1 MKKILSI
8 LTLLVAFAMQGVA
21 ANYEVVGASIVANG
35 ENWNKDAAA
44 NLMTTDD
51 GGATYTLTIEGLTLE
66 AGTNYEYKIVEK
78 GSWTEYYPNSGGSNA
93 SFSVDETGVYT
104 IKYVYTVSTSSCE
117 VQTTKTGEAGA
128 ITHTYTVAGEPASLF
143 GKVWTP
149 SLTDNDM
156 VESATESG
164 VYTWTKENVV
174 LDGTTAI
181 KFRVSQDHAWDV
193 AYPSGNFDVN
203 GGHGY
208 TGAGTYNVTITFDS
222 KTGIITPVFT
232 LQAAQDAQINS
243 VAIKGAYASD
253 TEWANAKTLPL
264 TGSENVYTSPIA
276 IDMSTTL
283 EDFVFGLVVNGT
295 FVNFEK
301 VTIDE
306 ASSSLL
312 VDDGSANHNIL
323 FKNST
328 SGYQTYTATATWT
341 PGPDATAGW
350 TLKVTGVD
358 PRVLEYYL
366 VGDLTGG
373 FPGSDTDQTK
383 DVKMTKQSN
392 GLYTYEVASFAAE
405 AQKYEYKLRAN
416 KIWGLYE
423 LPSSGNADYT
433 FAEPGNYKLTF
444 TANVTGE
451 PIGDFPAYTLKLDAE
466 KLEASLPGTTIWES
480 ASPVAAEW
488 NGSDA
493 TKVSKDKFADAKVG
507 DILHIAIK
515 SIEDVS
521 NDWDAQVI
529 LRDGEKTQLEAALNV
544 GKTSITDAQFVIT
557 GDMLNFFKLS
567 GMIIAGQ
574 RCTIDQAT
582 IETTSVTGTDESI
595 WVGNTTG
602 KPTIDVHHFLNAN
615 AKDGIKAGDI
625 IRVHATTTATEDI
638 YLILSYSG
646 DDTGWSWKNYEGMT
660 NTTIDGGFEFE
671 INEDNVAQIKKDGV
685 IINQSGYT
693 VTQVELIPA
702 AVDEIVLWKSSTS
715 TDVNWGYAVDVPVSK
730 MSQIAIGDV
739 VRVYVDEINS
749 TDNDWSTQ
757 VALKDKDKATITDVS
772 NIGKETAP
780 LIIDIPV
787 TGDVYAIIKEAG
799 FCLGNG
805 NYTTK
810 KVTLVKEVYP
820 SATEQSVWLGDWT
833 MSWYPAVTIS
843 KVHFN
848 HNLTIKA
855 GDVLRVTT
863 DATGSANLQLC
874 SSGTGWPEL
883 KGSKSVDGAVVSYV
897 LTADDVTALTTNDL
911 ILHGEGSNALMV
923 ELIPLTGYNLIT
935 SDGSWTV
942 GDKLTEDEGVY
953 TATVS
958 GAGKYFAI
966 APNTA
971 LNAAGDAI
979 ANWGAVVRPVTTDG
993 DFIVNFANYSDNTEY
1008 NANGKVWVIG
1018 ETNDADVT
1026 IQFTPADGKFAIS
1039 CQKKV
1044 EITDGYATYSNAQM
1058 YTVEGATAN
1067 FVTVNSEFTEAT
1079 LVPQAA
1085 EAVLPASGVNT
1096 LATGKGIVLSGSGP
1110 AIIKSVDLAATA
1122 VDATGNMLTGT
1133 GDYTFNLNA
1142 NDYTAYLLQTVNGQ
1156 TGFQKWNGDTATP
1169 LAAHKAFL
1177 AIPNVTAGAPA
1188 FISFGGGT
1196 TGIETA
1202 TLSQR
1207 AGQYYTLDGRRVENP
1222 TKGLYIINGKK
1233 VILK

>member
-1 MKKILSI
+1 
-8 LTLLVAFAMQGVA
+8 MQGVA

-35 ENWNKDAAA
+35 EGWNNNAAA

-51 GGATYTLTIEGLTLE
+51 GGATYTLTIEGVTLD

-78 GSWTEYYPNSGGSNA
+78 GSWTEYFPNTGSNA
-93 SFSVDETGVYT
+93 TFTVSENGVYT
-104 IKYVYTVSTSSCE
+104 IKYVYTVSTSSCI
-117 VQTTKTGEAGA
+117 VQYTKTGEAGA
-128 ITHTYTVAGEPASLF
+128 ITHTYTVAGEPAALF
-143 GKVWTP
+143 GEEWNPAATA
-149 SLTDNDM
+149 NDM
-156 VESATESG
+156 TANG
-164 VYTWTKENVV
+164 DVYTWTKENVV
-174 LDGTTAI
+174 LDGSAI
-181 KFRVSQDHAWDV
+181 EFKVCQDHAWTV
-193 AYPSGNFDVN
+193 AYPSKNYSVTTTSN
-203 GGHGY
+203 PNHGY
-208 TGAGTYNVTITFDS
+208 TGAGTYDVTITFNSTS
-222 KTGIITPVFT
+222 KEITPAFT
-232 LQAAQDAQINS
+232 LQAAQDAQITS
-243 VAIKGAYASD
+243 VAIRGAYASD

-383 DVKMTKQSN
+383 DVKMTKQTN

-444 TANVTGE
+444 TANVTDVEIEGVS
-451 PIGDFPAYTLKLDAE
+451 AYTLKLDAK

-529 LRDGEKTQLEAALNV
+529 LRDGEGTQLEAALNV
-544 GKTSITDAQFVIT
+544 GKTSTTDAQFVIT

-602 KPTIDVHHFLNAN
+602 KPTIDVNHFLNAN
-615 AKDGIKAGDI
+615 AKDGVKAGDI

-646 DDTGWSWKNYEGMT
+646 SDTNWSWVNYEGMT

-671 INEDNVAQIKKDGV
+671 VNEANVAQIKKYGV

-715 TDVNWGYAVDVPVSK
+715 TDVNWGYAVEVPASK

-739 VRVYVDEINS
+739 VRVFVDEING
-749 TDNDWSTQ
+749 TDKDWSTQ
-757 VALKDKDKATITDVS
+757 VALKDQAKETISDIS

-780 LIIDIPV
+780 LTIDIPV
-787 TGDVYAIIKEAG
+787 TGDIYAIIKEAG
-799 FCLGNG
+799 FRLGNG

-810 KVTLVKEVYP
+810 KVTLLKEVYP

-833 MSWYPAVTIS
+833 MSWYPAVTIN
-843 KVHFN
+843 KVHFG

-863 DATGSANLQLC
+863 NATGEANLTLC
-874 SSGTGWPEL
+874 SNVDGWPQL
-883 KGSKSVDGAVVSYV
+883 TGSKSVDGAVVSYV
-897 LTADDVTALTTNDL
+897 LTADDVTALTTNGL
-911 ILHGEGSNALMV
+911 ILHGQDSKALMV

-971 LNAAGDAI
+971 LNATGDAI

-1018 ETNDADVT
+1018 KTNDADVT

-1039 CQKKV
+1039 CQTEV

-1067 FVTVNSEFTEAT
+1067 FVTVNSELTEAT
-1079 LVPQAA
+1079 LVPQTEGAI
-1085 EAVLPASGVNT
+1085 LPASGVNT
-1096 LATGKGIVLSGSGP
+1096 VATGKGIVLSGSGP
-1110 AIIKSVDLAATA
+1110 AIIKSVGLTATA

-1142 NDYTAYLLQTVNGQ
+1142 DKYTAYLLQTVNGQ
-1156 TGFQKWNGDTATP
+1156 TGFQKWNGDTTTP

-1177 AIPNVTAGAPA
+1177 AIPNVTASAPA

-1196 TGIETA
+1196 TGIEAVTQ
-1202 TLSQR
+1202 SQR
-1207 AGQYYTLDGRRVENP
+1207 TGQYYTLDGRRVENP

>member
-8 LTLLVAFAMQGVA
+8 LTLLVAFAVQGVA
-21 ANYEVVGASIVANG
+21 QDTWTVAG
-35 ENWNKDAAA
+35 TAAA
-44 NLMTTDD
+44 LNGTDD
-51 GGATYTLTIEGLTLE
+51 WAETNTDNDMTSTDGVNYTLTVTGCTLE
-66 AGTNYEYKIVEK
+66 IGTTYKFKVVKNHDWEEEAYPSSDKEFTVE
-78 GSWTEYYPNSGGSNA
+78 
-93 SFSVDETGVYT
+93 ETA
-104 IKYVYTVSTSSCE
+104 VYTVEYTFNTE
-117 VQTTKTGEAGA
+117 TKAVTVTTTKTGEAGA
-128 ITHTYTVAGEPASLF
+128 ITHTYTVAGTPEALF
-143 GKVWTP
+143 GTTWAP
-149 SLTDNDM
+149 ALTANDM
-156 VESATESG
+156 VESATEPG

-174 LDGTTAI
+174 LDGSAI
-181 KFRVSQDHAWDV
+181 LFKVCQDHAWGV
-193 AYPSGNFDVN
+193 AYPSSNFEVN

-208 TGAGTYNVTITFDS
+208 TGAGTYNVTISFNSNT
-222 KTGIITPVFT
+222 TIITPVFT
-232 LQAAQDAQINS
+232 LQAAQDAEITS
-243 VAIKGAYASD
+243 VAIRGAYASD

-283 EDFVFGLVVNGT
+283 EDFVFGLLVNGT

-350 TLKVTGVD
+350 TLKVTGVA

-366 VGDLTGG
+366 VGELTGG
-373 FPGSDTDQTK
+373 WPENDEDQTK
-383 DVKMTKQSN
+383 DVQMTKQSN

-405 AQKYEYKLRAN
+405 AKKYEYKLRAN

-423 LPSSGNADYT
+423 LPSSGNAEYT
-433 FAEPGNYKLTF
+433 FTEAGNYKLTF

-451 PIGDFPAYTLKLDAE
+451 PIGDVAAYTLKLDAE
-466 KLEASLPGTTIWES
+466 KLTEPLSGTTIWES

-521 NDWDAQVI
+521 NDWEAQVI
-529 LRDGEKTQLEAALNV
+529 LRDGEGTQLEAALNV
-544 GKTSITDAQFVIT
+544 GKTSTTDAQFVIT

-602 KPTIDVHHFLNAN
+602 KPTIDVNHFKNAN

-625 IRVHATTTATEDI
+625 IRVHATGEAG
-638 YLILSYSG
+638 YLLLSYSG
-646 DDTGWSWKNYEGMT
+646 SDTGWDWVNYEGMT

-671 INEDNVAQIKKDGV
+671 INEDNVAQIKTDGV

-702 AVDEIVLWKSSTS
+702 AVDPSDEIILWSSSTS
-715 TDVNWGYAVDVPVSK
+715 TDVNWGWAVEVPASK

-757 VALKDKDKATITDVS
+757 VALKDQAKEEISDIS

-780 LIIDIPV
+780 LTIDIPV
-787 TGDVYAIIKEAG
+787 TGDIYAIIKEAG
-799 FCLGNG
+799 FRLGNG
-805 NYTTK
+805 YYTTK

-843 KVHFN
+843 KVHFS

-863 DATGSANLQLC
+863 NATGNANLSLC
-874 SSGTGWPEL
+874 SNYGEWPEL
-883 KGSKSVDGAVVSYV
+883 TGTKSVDGAVVSYV

-923 ELIPLTGYNLIT
+923 ELIPLTGYSLIT

-993 DFIVNFANYSDNTEY
+993 DFVVNFANYSDNTEY
-1008 NANGKVWVIG
+1008 NADGKVWVIG

-1039 CQKKV
+1039 CQTEV

-1067 FVTVNSEFTEAT
+1067 FVTVNAELTEAT
-1079 LVPQAA
+1079 LVPQAEGA
-1085 EAVLPASGVNT
+1085 ILPASGVNT
-1096 LATGKGIVLSGSGP
+1096 VATGKGIVLSGSGP
-1110 AIIKSVDLAATA
+1110 AIIKSVDLTATA
-1122 VDATGNMLTGT
+1122 VDVAGNMLTGT

-1156 TGFQKWNGDTATP
+1156 TGFQKWNGDTTTP

-1177 AIPNVTAGAPA
+1177 AIPNVAAGAPA

-1196 TGIETA
+1196 TGIEAA

-1207 AGQYYTLDGRRVENP
+1207 TGQYYTLDGRRVENP

>member
-35 ENWNKDAAA
+35 EGWNNDADA

-51 GGATYTLTIEGLTLE
+51 GGATYTLTIEGVTLD

-78 GSWTEYYPNSGGSNA
+78 GSWKEYFPNNTGGSNA
-93 SFSVDETGVYT
+93 TFSVIETGVYT

-117 VQTTKTGEAGA
+117 VQATKTGNAGE
-128 ITHTYTVAGEPASLF
+128 ITHTYTVAGNSAALF
-143 GKVWTP
+143 GAEWDPAATA
-149 SLTDNDM
+149 NDM
-156 VESATESG
+156 TANG
-164 VYTWTKENVV
+164 DVYTWTKNGVELGSGLTIEFKVC
-174 LDGTTAI
+174 
-181 KFRVSQDHAWDV
+181 RDHGWDV
-193 AYPSGNFDVN
+193 AYPNSNCVVNMNSGD
-203 GGHGY
+203 GY

-222 KTGIITPVFT
+222 NNTQNVTAVFT
-232 LQAAQDAQINS
+232 LQA
-243 VAIKGAYASD
+243 
-253 TEWANAKTLPL
+253 
-264 TGSENVYTSPIA
+264 
-276 IDMSTTL
+276 
-283 EDFVFGLVVNGT
+283 
-295 FVNFEK
+295 
-301 VTIDE
+301 
-306 ASSSLL
+306 
-312 VDDGSANHNIL
+312 
-323 FKNST
+323 
-328 SGYQTYTATATWT
+328 
-341 PGPDATAGW
+341 
-350 TLKVTGVD
+350 
-358 PRVLEYYL
+358 EYYL
-366 VGDLTGG
+366 VGELTGG
-373 FPGSDTDQTK
+373 WPEDDEDQTK
-383 DVKMTKQSN
+383 DVQMTKQSN

-405 AQKYEYKLRAN
+405 ARKYEYKLRAN

-433 FAEPGNYKLTF
+433 FAEAGNYKLTF

-451 PIGDFPAYTLKLDAE
+451 EIEGVAAYTVKLDVE
-466 KLEASLPGTTIWES
+466 KLEEPLHRTTIWES
-480 ASPVAAEW
+480 ASPVATEW

-515 SIEDVS
+515 SIEDVE
-521 NDWDAQVI
+521 NDWQAQVI
-529 LRDGEKTQLEAALNV
+529 IRDGEKTQVEAALNV

-602 KPTIDVHHFLNAN
+602 KPTIDVNHFLNAN
-615 AKDGIKAGDI
+615 AKDGVKAGDI
-625 IRVHATTTATEDI
+625 IRVHATTTATENT

-646 DDTGWSWKNYEGMT
+646 SDTGWSWVNYEGMT

-671 INEDNVAQIKKDGV
+671 INEDNVAQIKTDGV

-715 TDVNWGYAVDVPVSK
+715 TDVNWGYAVEVPVSK

-739 VRVYVDEINS
+739 VRVYVDEIKS
-749 TDNDWSTQ
+749 TDKDWSTQ
-757 VALKDKDKATITDVS
+757 VALKDQAKETISDIS

-780 LIIDIPV
+780 LTIDIPV
-787 TGDVYAIIKEAG
+787 TGDIYAIIKEAG

-810 KVTLVKEVYP
+810 KVTLLKEVYP

-863 DATGSANLQLC
+863 DATGSANLSLC
-874 SSGTGWPEL
+874 SSANEWPEL

-993 DFIVNFANYSDNTEY
+993 DFVVNFANYSDNTEY

-1026 IQFTPADGKFAIS
+1026 IQFTPANSQFTIS
-1039 CQKKV
+1039 CQTEV
-1044 EITDGYATYSNAQM
+1044 EIGDLGYSTYSNSQKYA
-1058 YTVEGATAN
+1058 VSGDGISAN
-1067 FVTVNSEFTEAT
+1067 FISVSGDVAT
-1079 LVPQAA
+1079 LNEVAA
-1085 EAVLPASGVNT
+1085 GAVLPGMAVTNKAGKNGGIILKGTAGAKATISSVALDAEVVTGVADN
-1096 LATGKGIVLSGSGP
+1096 LMAGSGDNEYQLSTQF
-1110 AIIKSVDLAATA
+1110 ADGDEYIAYILYKNDAGKAAF
-1122 VDATGNMLTGT
+1122 L
-1133 GDYTFNLNA
+1133 
-1142 NDYTAYLLQTVNGQ
+1142 
-1156 TGFQKWNGDTATP
+1156 KWDGSDEP
-1169 LAAHKAFL
+1169 LPAHKAFL
-1177 AIPNVTAGAPA
+1177 ALPKTNAAPQY
-1188 FISFGGGT
+1188 IIFGGGDGA
-1196 TGIETA
+1196 TGIEAVTP
-1202 TLSQR
+1202 SQR
-1207 AGQYYTLDGRRVENP
+1207 TGQYYTLDGRRVENP

-1233 VILK
+1233 VVIK

>member
-35 ENWNKDAAA
+35 EGWNNNADA

-51 GGATYTLTIEGLTLE
+51 GGATYTLTIEGVTLD

-78 GSWTEYYPNSGGSNA
+78 GSWTEYFPNNTDGSNA
-93 SFSVDETGVYT
+93 TFSVSETGVYT

-143 GKVWTP
+143 GTVWTP

-164 VYTWTKENVV
+164 VYTWTKENVG

-181 KFRVSQDHAWDV
+181 KFRVCQDHAWDV

-208 TGAGTYNVTITFDS
+208 TGAGTYNVTISFDS
-222 KTGIITPVFT
+222 KSGIITPVFT
-232 LQAAQDAQINS
+232 LQAAQDAEITS
-243 VAIKGAYASD
+243 VAIRGAYASD

-283 EDFVFGLVVNGT
+283 EDFVFGLVVNGN

-350 TLKVTGVD
+350 TLKVTGVA

-366 VGDLTGG
+366 VGELTGG
-373 FPGSDTDQTK
+373 WPEDGEDQTK
-383 DVKMTKQSN
+383 DVQMTKQSN

-433 FAEPGNYKLTF
+433 FTEAGNYKLTF

-451 PIGDFPAYTLKLDAE
+451 PIGDVAAYTLKLDAV
-466 KLEASLPGTTIWES
+466 KLTEPVVLPGTVIWE
-480 ASPVAAEW
+480 
-488 NGSDA
+488 DA
-493 TKVSKDKFADAKVG
+493 TGVKPSWGEAFVTIASDKFASVKVG
-507 DILHIAIK
+507 DKIHVAVQ
-515 SIEDVS
+515 DVS
-521 NDWDAQVI
+521 AGGDWSAQVV
-529 LRDGEKTQLEAALNV
+529 LYDGYGTQLENGVPVGNGTVTDASFVVTGDMQKLLVANGMRVSGNNFTTTAVSIESPVYTGSENSVWVGDVTLSWSNVEVTKYHFINTNLQEGDIIKLTYESTGSPNIQLLPDWSGSNYGTVEYGDGSATLVVTAANV
-544 GKTSITDAQFVIT
+544 ANFREKGLIVNATDIRLTQIEKLDGNAFNEVPLTIKDGFHVLSSEFDQYPDDCQVRLSFANNTDPYESRSGWGIGQGSNVENYGANENSIVLTGLGGKTFDIMITVGDLKKAAKNGGDSYVAGEYYSGGVTFNVYNKCSLTSVTVLVPVYHFIT
-557 GDMLNFFKLS
+557 GD
-567 GMIIAGQ
+567 
-574 RCTIDQAT
+574 
-582 IETTSVTGTDESI
+582 
-595 WVGNTTG
+595 
-602 KPTIDVHHFLNAN
+602 
-615 AKDGIKAGDI
+615 
-625 IRVHATTTATEDI
+625 
-638 YLILSYSG
+638 
-646 DDTGWSWKNYEGMT
+646 
-660 NTTIDGGFEFE
+660 
-671 INEDNVAQIKKDGV
+671 
-685 IINQSGYT
+685 
-693 VTQVELIPA
+693 
-702 AVDEIVLWKSSTS
+702 
-715 TDVNWGYAVDVPVSK
+715 
-730 MSQIAIGDV
+730 
-739 VRVYVDEINS
+739 
-749 TDNDWSTQ
+749 
-757 VALKDKDKATITDVS
+757 
-772 NIGKETAP
+772 
-780 LIIDIPV
+780 
-787 TGDVYAIIKEAG
+787 
-799 FCLGNG
+799 
-805 NYTTK
+805 
-810 KVTLVKEVYP
+810 
-820 SATEQSVWLGDWT
+820 
-833 MSWYPAVTIS
+833 
-843 KVHFN
+843 
-848 HNLTIKA
+848 
-855 GDVLRVTT
+855 
-863 DATGSANLQLC
+863 GS
-874 SSGTGWPEL
+874 
-883 KGSKSVDGAVVSYV
+883 
-897 LTADDVTALTTNDL
+897 
-911 ILHGEGSNALMV
+911 
-923 ELIPLTGYNLIT
+923 
-935 SDGSWTV
+935 SWTV
-942 GDKLTEDEGVY
+942 GDEMTLSEGNY

-966 APNTA
+966 ARA
-971 LNAAGDAI
+971 SSLNAAGTSVVD
-979 ANWGAVVRPVTTDG
+979 WGSVVRPVTTDG
-993 DFIVNFANYSDNTEY
+993 DFVVNFANYSDNTEY

-1018 ETNDADVT
+1018 KTNDADVT

-1039 CQKKV
+1039 CQTEV

-1079 LVPQAA
+1079 LVPQTEGAI
-1085 EAVLPASGVNT
+1085 LPASGVNT
-1096 LATGKGIVLSGSGP
+1096 VATGKGIVLSGSGP

-1122 VDATGNMLTGT
+1122 VNATGNMLTGT

-1156 TGFQKWNGDTATP
+1156 TGFQKWNGDTTTP

-1196 TGIETA
+1196 TGIEAVTQ
-1202 TLSQR
+1202 SQR
-1207 AGQYYTLDGRRVENP
+1207 TGQYYTLDGRRVENP

-1233 VILK
+1233 VVIK

>member
-1 MKKILSI
+1 M
-8 LTLLVAFAMQGVA
+8 
-21 ANYEVVGASIVANG
+21 Y
-35 ENWNKDAAA
+35 D
-44 NLMTTDD
+44 
-51 GGATYTLTIEGLTLE
+51 
-66 AGTNYEYKIVEK
+66 
-78 GSWTEYYPNSGGSNA
+78 
-93 SFSVDETGVYT
+93 
-104 IKYVYTVSTSSCE
+104 
-117 VQTTKTGEAGA
+117 
-128 ITHTYTVAGEPASLF
+128 
-143 GKVWTP
+143 
-149 SLTDNDM
+149 
-156 VESATESG
+156 
-164 VYTWTKENVV
+164 
-174 LDGTTAI
+174 LDGSAI
-181 KFRVSQDHAWDV
+181 KFRVCQDHAWGV
-193 AYPSGNFDVN
+193 AYPSGNYDVN
-203 GGHGY
+203 AGHGY
-208 TGAGTYNVTITFDS
+208 TGAGTYNVTISFDS
-222 KTGIITPVFT
+222 KSGIITPVFT
-232 LQAAQDAQINS
+232 LLAHNAEIKSVQLIGSTDAS
-243 VAIKGAYASD
+243 WTDETSK
-253 TEWANAKTLPL
+253 KFTL
-264 TGSENVYTSPIA
+264 
-276 IDMSTTL
+276 
-283 EDFVFGLVVNGT
+283 
-295 FVNFEK
+295 
-301 VTIDE
+301 
-306 ASSSLL
+306 
-312 VDDGSANHNIL
+312 
-323 FKNST
+323 
-328 SGYQTYTATATWT
+328 
-341 PGPDATAGW
+341 DA
-350 TLKVTGVD
+350 TGVD
-358 PRVLEYYL
+358 NEYSGEIDFSDVTTNYWFKLVVKDNNWIGWNALTLVDANNLLSAENGNDGDNFVLSNSNSGYKTYTVTAKWNPSPAATEGWTMTIAAKDFRDAYIH
-366 VGDLTGG
+366 GEMFGG
-373 FPGSDTDQTK
+373 WENGK
-383 DVKMTKQSN
+383 LMTKQEN
-392 GLYTYEVASFAAE
+392 GLYTYVLEDFSAAATSYQYRMNTVEGNVFTGYTLPKDGNLTWECAE
-405 AQKYEYKLRAN
+405 A
-416 KIWGLYE
+416 G
-423 LPSSGNADYT
+423 T
-433 FAEPGNYKLTF
+433 YKLTF

-451 PIGDFPAYTLKLDAE
+451 PIGDVPAYTLKLDAV

-529 LRDGEKTQLEAALNV
+529 LRDGEGTQLEAALNV

-715 TDVNWGYAVDVPVSK
+715 TDVNWGHAVVVPVSK
-730 MSQIAIGDV
+730 MSQIALGDV
-739 VRVYVDEINS
+739 VSVYVDNIND
-749 TDNDWSTQ
+749 TDKDWSTQ
-757 VALKDKDKATITDVS
+757 VALLDQAREEISDIS

-780 LIIDIPV
+780 LTIDIPV

-799 FCLGNG
+799 FRLGNG

-810 KVTLVKEVYP
+810 KVTLLKEVYP

-833 MSWYPAVTIS
+833 MSWYPAVTIN

-971 LNAAGDAI
+971 LNATGDAI
-979 ANWGAVVRPVTTDG
+979 ANWGSVVRPVTTGG

-1008 NANGKVWVIG
+1008 KANGKVWVIG
-1018 ETNDADVT
+1018 KTNDADVT

-1039 CQKKV
+1039 CQTEV
-1044 EITDGYATYSNAQM
+1044 EIGELGYSTYSNSQKYA
-1058 YTVEGATAN
+1058 VSGDGISAN
-1067 FVTVNSEFTEAT
+1067 FISVSGDVAT
-1079 LVPQAA
+1079 LNEVAA
-1085 EAVLPASGVNT
+1085 GAVLPGMAVTNAAGKNGGVILKGT
-1096 LATGKGIVLSGSGP
+1096 AGAKATISSVALDAEVTAAGVADNLMAGSGDYEYQLGTQF
-1110 AIIKSVDLAATA
+1110 ADGDEYIAYILYKNDAGEAAF
-1122 VDATGNMLTGT
+1122 M
-1133 GDYTFNLNA
+1133 
-1142 NDYTAYLLQTVNGQ
+1142 
-1156 TGFQKWNGDTATP
+1156 KWDGSDEP

-1177 AIPNVTAGAPA
+1177 AVPNVTNAAPQ
-1188 FISFGGGT
+1188 FIIFGGGEGT
-1196 TGIETA
+1196 TGIEAVTP
-1202 TLSQR
+1202 SQR
-1207 AGQYYTLDGRRVENP
+1207 TGQYYTLDGRRVENP

-1233 VILK
+1233 VVIK